1 MKAYRLPNGNLLVPA
16 RAEIPGAVGDGM
28 LEVPPDNPLYAI
40 WEPWAVDEPP
50 PDQEAS

>member
-16 RAEIPGAVGDGM
+16 RAEIPDAYGDGM
-28 LEVPPDNPLYAI
+28 LEVEPGHPLYAM

-50 PDQEAS
+50 PEEDS